1 MELIFILAALTAF
14 VGVLFVVWAVWTVL
28 GLLGRAAGAVLGA
41 LTGEGRHEAPRL
53 RGVPMARCSRP
64 SCLAANPVE
73 ANFCRR
79 CGQGMAARRLV

>member
-1 MELIFILAALTAF
+1 MELMLILFMLTAF

-28 GLLGRAAGAVLGA
+28 GLLGRAAGVVLGA

-53 RGVPMARCSRP
+53 REVPMARCPRP

-79 CGQGMAARRLV
+79 CGQGMPVRRLV